1 MTSQAR
7 IAAALFLGAVLLAP
21 GVRGAATSVAAG
33 ASHSLAVSN
42 DGSLR
47 AWGDDGAG
55 ALGTGRSLGSLL
67 PIPVPGISG
76 AIAIAAGDA
85 HTVAL
90 RSDGTVWTWGRNAEG
105 QLGDGTTN
113 GRSTPAQVPGLTGVV
128 AIAAGLIHTV
138 ALKSDGTVW
147 TWGPNYVGQLGRDG
161 NGSLVPLQVPGVAN
175 VVAIAAGWETTF
187 ALLRDGTVWAWG
199 RDDDGQ
205 LGTGVTAPQ
214 YLGIATPRQVAG
226 LTGVVQIAAGI
237 RHSLARKADG
247 SLYAWGDNSSGNF
260 GNGTTGGSNVP
271 VRLPGIADAK
281 FIAAGTYSLAIRSDG
296 STWAWGSNGDGQLD
310 DSFTDRMAPVRIAG
324 LPAVGSASLSALH
337 AATVAD
343 DGTVWSWGYND
354 KGALGDG
361 TTNRSGTPL
370 QAHGL
375 SGVTAVAAGGSHAVA
390 LKSDGTVWAWGDNGA
405 GQLGNGERIFTT
417 TALVPSGT
425 GGAFSAV
432 AAGGRHSLAL
442 GSGGTVAA
450 SGNNDYGQLGD
461 GTSVS
466 HTTFQPV
473 SGIAGVVQVSAGYY
487 HSVARKGDGTV
498 WTWGLNYLGRLGTGP
513 DVGDALVPAQVTALA
528 NIVGISAGGGHTLAL
543 RADGTVWAWGENTY
557 GQLGD
562 GTTTARF
569 FPVQV
574 PGLTDVVE
582 VAAGYD
588 HSLVRKRDGSVWAWG
603 SNYAGHLGDG
613 TTTDRPTPAPV
624 VGLKGAIQVSAGN
637 SFSAALTS
645 DGSVWMWGAN
655 YAGQLGDGTFDQQV
669 LPERLSGLAGVAR
682 VSAGYSHTLA
692 LKSDGSVVS
701 WGRNGY
707 GQLGDGTL
715 ADRVAP
721 VVAVHENG
729 TGTLAGNDWFLDL
742 DPAAPTSIPIEL
754 LPKFLAVTSS
764 VGGDVVANI
773 RYRPDDVGS
782 SGNVYVFA
790 LAPASLVHGADTA
803 KRGEPRLRPR
813 GGAKDGGE
821 SCVLAQLSASGAL
834 QGVSAATLQAY
845 FSGVLSAQGQAV
857 TLLDALATAQAAGA
871 TFFVG
876 YGSSGP
882 AMLANG
888 TNRSV
893 VTLPGSTQC
902 QAPRPQ
908 TGWWW
913 NPLEDGRGFS
923 LEVHGNNLFFGSFL
937 YDASGR
943 STWYISAG
951 PVSLDG
957 SFYTGDLL
965 VASGGQALGGAYPG
979 FPTLTKAGTVTLAF
993 LDGSHGAMQWPG
1005 GEVPMERF
1013 AIIPDGL
1020 ALPPKASQPESGW
1033 WWNPDESGRGFFME
1047 WQGDWLDAAGF
1058 MYDDAGN
1065 PVWYLSEGPMGGADG
1080 RTYTNTWWSYADGQT
1095 LTGAWRHNR
1104 QVSNTV
1110 APVTIQFSAPDTALM
1125 TLPNGRTTALTRQ
1138 RF

>member
-1 MTSQAR
+1 MAIR
-7 IAAALFLGAVLLAP
+7 FRVAAALLVGLALLAP
-21 GVRGAATSVAAG
+21 ATRAATASVSAG
-33 ASHSLAVSN
+33 GSHSLALNV
-42 DGSLR
+42 DGTLR

-55 ALGTGRSLGSLL
+55 ALGSGRSLNSLL
-67 PIPVPGISG
+67 PIQIAGLSGVVAVAAGDADTVALKSDGTVWTWGRGAEGQLGDGTVNGRSTPAQVPGLSNVV
-76 AIAIAAGDA
+76 AIAAGSV

-90 RSDGTVWTWGRNAEG
+90 RSDGTVWTWGA
-105 QLGDGTTN
+105 
-113 GRSTPAQVPGLTGVV
+113 
-128 AIAAGLIHTV
+128 
-138 ALKSDGTVW
+138 
-147 TWGPNYVGQLGRDG
+147 NYVGQLGRDG
-161 NGSLVPLQVPGVAN
+161 NGSTTALQVPGIAN
-175 VVAIAAGWETTF
+175 AVSIAAGWETTF
-187 ALLRDGTVWAWG
+187 AVLRDGTVLAWG
-199 RDDDGQ
+199 LDDDGQ
-205 LGTGVTAPQ
+205 LGTGVAAPQ
-214 YLGIATPRQVAG
+214 FQGIATPRQVVG
-226 LTGVVQIAAGI
+226 LAGVVQVAAGL
-237 RHSLARKADG
+237 RHTLARFAG
-247 SLYAWGDNSSGNF
+247 GGIAVWGDNSSGNF
-260 GNGTTGGSNVP
+260 GNGTTGSSNVP
-271 VRLPGIADAK
+271 VLVPGISNAI
-281 FIAAGTYSLAIRSDG
+281 FVAAGTYSLAIRADG

-310 DSFTDRMAPVRIAG
+310 DSFTDRLAPVRIAV
-324 LPAVGSASLSALH
+324 PAVRSASLSLLH

-343 DGTVWSWGYND
+343 DGNVWSWGFND
-354 KGALGDG
+354 AGALGDG
-361 TTNRSGTPL
+361 TTERSSTPL
-370 QAHGL
+370 QTRGI
-375 SGVTAVAAGGSHAVA
+375 SGVAMVAEGGAHAVA
-390 LKSDGTVWAWGDNGA
+390 LKSDGTVWTWGDNGA

-417 TALVPSGT
+417 TALVPNA
-425 GGAFSAV
+425 GGGFAAV

-442 GSGGTVAA
+442 KSDGTVAA

-473 SGIAGVVQVSAGYY
+473 AGLTGVAQVSAGYY
-487 HSVARKGDGTV
+487 HSVARKSDGTV
-498 WTWGLNYLGRLGTGP
+498 WTWGLDYLGRLGTGP
-513 DVGDALVPAQVTALA
+513 DAGDALAPAQVTSLA
-528 NIVGISAGGGHTLAL
+528 NVVAISAGGGHTLAL
-543 RADGTVWAWGENTY
+543 RADGTVWAWGDNTY

-569 FPVQV
+569 LPVQV

-588 HSLVRKRDGSVWAWG
+588 HSLARKRDGSVLAWG

-613 TTTDRPTPAPV
+613 TTTDHPTPARV
-624 VGLKGAIQVSAGN
+624 VGLSGVVQLSAGN

-645 DGSVWMWGAN
+645 DGSVWMWGADFD
-655 YAGQLGDGTFDQQV
+655 AQLGDGTFDQQLV
-669 LPERLSGLAGVAR
+669 PERLTGLVNVAR
-682 VSAGYSHTLA
+682 ISAGNSHTLA
-692 LKSDGSVVS
+692 LKSDGAVVA
-701 WGRNGY
+701 WGTNAFGE
-707 GQLGDGTL
+707 LGDGTL

-742 DPAAPTSIPIEL
+742 DPGTPSTIPIEL
-754 LPKFLAVTSS
+754 LPKFLAVTSG
-764 VGGDVVANI
+764 VGGAVVADI
-773 RYRPDDVGS
+773 RYRPEDVGS

-790 LAPASLVHGADTA
+790 LAPASLVHGAVIG
-803 KRGEPRLRPR
+803 KRGEPQLRAKGSP
-813 GGAKDGGE
+813 KDGPA
-821 SCVLAQLSASGAL
+821 SCVLAQLTASGQL

-845 FSGVLSAQGQAV
+845 FSGLLSAQGQAV
-857 TLLDALATAQAAGA
+857 TLLDTLTAAQAAGA

-876 YGSSGP
+876 YGPSGT

-893 VTLPGSTQC
+893 VSLPGATQC
-902 QAPRPQ
+902 QAPRAQ

-937 YDASGR
+937 YDVSGR

-965 VASGGQALGGAYPG
+965 VAGGGQTLAGAYPG
-979 FPTLTKAGTVTLAF
+979 FPNITKVGTVTLAF
-993 LDGSHGAMQWPG
+993 LDGAHGAMQWPG
-1005 GEVPMERF
+1005 GEVPIQRF
-1013 AIIPDGL
+1013 EIIPNGL
-1020 ALPPKASQPESGW
+1020 TLPPQASQPESGW

-1047 WQGDWLDAAGF
+1047 WQGDWLDVAGF

-1065 PVWYLSEGPMGGADG
+1065 PVWYLSEGPMASADA

-1104 QVSNTV
+1104 QVSNNV

>member
-1 MTSQAR
+1 MTSLFR
-7 IAAALFLGAVLLAP
+7 FAAALLLGAALLAP
-21 GVRGAATSVAAG
+21 TVRAAAPSVSAG
-33 ASHSLAVSN
+33 GTHSLAVAT

-55 ALGTGRSLGSLL
+55 ALGTGRSLESLL

-76 AIAIAAGDA
+76 VVAIAAGDA

-90 RSDGTVWTWGRNAEG
+90 KSDGTVWTWGRNAEG

-113 GRSTPAQVPGLTGVV
+113 GRSTPAPVPGLANVV
-128 AIAAGLIHTV
+128 AIAAGSIHTV
-138 ALKSDGTVW
+138 AVKSDGTVW

-161 NGSLVPLQVPGVAN
+161 NGSLTPQQVPGITNALTV
-175 VVAIAAGWETTF
+175 AAGWETTF
-187 ALLRDGTVWAWG
+187 AILRDGTVLAWG

-205 LGTGVTAPQ
+205 LGTGETAPQ
-214 YLGIATPRQVAG
+214 YQGIATPKLVVGLTGIVQVAG
-226 LTGVVQIAAGI
+226 GD
-237 RHSLARKADG
+237 RHTLARKADG
-247 SLYAWGDNSSGNF
+247 TLFVWGDNSNGNF
-260 GNGTTGGSNVP
+260 GNGSSGSSSNVP
-271 VRLPGIADAK
+271 FVVPGISNAT
-281 FIAAGTYSLAIRSDG
+281 FIGAGTYSLVIRSDG

-310 DSFTDRMAPVRIAG
+310 DSYTDRLAPVRIAG
-324 LPAVGSASLSALH
+324 LPAVRTASLSLLH
-337 AATVAD
+337 AATVAQ
-343 DGTVWSWGYND
+343 DGSVWSWGYNNQ
-354 KGALGDG
+354 GALGDG
-361 TTNRSGTPL
+361 TTDRSSAPL
-370 QAHGL
+370 QAHGI
-375 SGVTAVAAGGSHAVA
+375 SNVTAVASGGSHAVA
-390 LKSDGTVWAWGDNGA
+390 LKNDGTVWAWGANGA
-405 GQLGNGERIFTT
+405 GQLGNGERIFSSTP
-417 TALVPSGT
+417 LVPNGGT
-425 GGAFSAV
+425 GFAAI

-442 GSGGTVAA
+442 KSDGTVAA

-473 SGIAGVVQVSAGYY
+473 SGISGVVQVSAGYY
-487 HSVARKGDGTV
+487 HSVARKSDGTV
-498 WTWGLNYLGRLGTGP
+498 WTWGLDYLGRLGTGP
-513 DVGDALVPAQVTALA
+513 DAPDALAPAQVTTLS
-528 NIVGISAGGGHTLAL
+528 NITDISAGGGHTLAL
-543 RADGTVWAWGENTY
+543 RADGTVWAWGENAY

-562 GTTTARF
+562 GTTTPRY

-574 PGLTDVVE
+574 PGLTDVVQ
-582 VAAGYD
+582 VAAGAD
-588 HSLVRKRDGSVWAWG
+588 HSLVRKRDGTVWAWG

-624 VGLKGAIQVSAGN
+624 VGLANAIQVSAGN
-637 SFSAALTS
+637 SFSAAVTA

-655 YAGQLGDGTFDQQV
+655 YDGQLGDGTFDQQV
-669 LPERLSGLAGVAR
+669 VPERLSGLTNVAR
-682 VSAGYSHTLA
+682 ISAGTSHTLA
-692 LKSDGSVVS
+692 LKSDGLVVA
-701 WGRNGY
+701 WGLNGY

-729 TGTLAGNDWFLDL
+729 TGSLAGNDWFLDL
-742 DPAAPTSIPIEL
+742 DPATPTTVPIEL
-754 LPKFLAVTSS
+754 LPKFLAVTSG
-764 VGGDVVANI
+764 VGGQVVANI
-773 RYRPDDVGS
+773 QYRPADVGT

-790 LAPASLVHGADTA
+790 LAPASLVKGGAA
-803 KRGEPRLRPR
+803 SKRGEPSLIAR
-813 GGAKDGGE
+813 GRTKDGPQ
-821 SCVLAQLSASGAL
+821 SCVLAQLAADGTL

-845 FSGVLSAQGQAV
+845 FSGLLSAQGQAV
-857 TLLDALATAQAAGA
+857 TLLDTLTAAQAAGS

-876 YGSSGP
+876 YGSSGT

-893 VTLPGSTQC
+893 VSVPGTAQC

-937 YDASGR
+937 YDVSGR

-965 VASGGQALGGAYPG
+965 VAAGGQTLGGAYPG
-979 FPTLTKAGTVTLAF
+979 FPNLSKVGTVTLAF
-993 LDGSHGAMQWPG
+993 LDASHGAMQWPG
-1005 GEVPMERF
+1005 GDVPIQRF
-1013 AIIPDGL
+1013 EIIPNGL
-1020 ALPPKASQPESGW
+1020 TLPPKASQPESGW

-1047 WQGDWLDAAGF
+1047 WQGDWLDIAGF

-1065 PVWYLSEGPMGGADG
+1065 PVWYLSEAPMATADG

-1095 LTGAWRHNR
+1095 LTGPWQHNR
-1104 QVSNTV
+1104 QVSNNV